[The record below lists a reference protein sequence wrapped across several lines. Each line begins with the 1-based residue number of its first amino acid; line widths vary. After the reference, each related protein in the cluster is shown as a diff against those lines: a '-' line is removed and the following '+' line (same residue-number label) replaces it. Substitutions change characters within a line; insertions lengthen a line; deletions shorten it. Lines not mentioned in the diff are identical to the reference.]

1 MKIHIPY
8 SSWLGNIEGVL
19 KTIDTEQPDNLE
31 ITFDEKWISL
41 HPVVFSIIACLG
53 LRAIKYGGTIEIT
66 ANEYTPLIVVNAG
79 KTYHRYLFPRVP
91 EPLSLNV
98 QVNGLE
104 TVGYLGSQQWQKIS
118 SINGFITNDKS
129 EIITLPLI
137 SVNEDNSKEKFVYVI
152 ENIQDNQGIIV
163 KKKIKIGNIINN
175 RIEVIS
181 GLTKNEKI
189 VTAGVN
195 RIVEGQ
201 KVKLY
206 EEGK

>member
-1 MKIHIPY
+1 MVVPGSKQEVT
-8 SSWLGNIEGVL
+8 LIEERL
-19 KTIDTEQPDNLE
+19 SI
-31 ITFDEKWISL
+31 FD
-41 HPVVFSIIACLG
+41 
-53 LRAIKYGGTIEIT
+53 
-66 ANEYTPLIVVNAG
+66 
-79 KTYHRYLFPRVP
+79 
-91 EPLSLNV
+91 
-98 QVNGLE
+98 
-104 TVGYLGSQQWQKIS
+104 
-118 SINGFITNDKS
+118 
-129 EIITLPLI
+129 
-137 SVNEDNSKEKFVYVI
+137 NEDNSKEKFVYVI

>member
-1 MKIHIPY
+1 M
-8 SSWLGNIEGVL
+8 GVEV
-19 KTIDTEQPDNLE
+19 K
-31 ITFDEKWISL
+31 
-41 HPVVFSIIACLG
+41 
-53 LRAIKYGGTIEIT
+53 
-66 ANEYTPLIVVNAG
+66 
-79 KTYHRYLFPRVP
+79 
-91 EPLSLNV
+91 
-98 QVNGLE
+98 
-104 TVGYLGSQQWQKIS
+104 
-118 SINGFITNDKS
+118 FITNDKS